1 MNPLNLSLQSI
12 ADAGI
17 NLDLAD
23 RDSLKDHVAS
33 VSSEIRNNSFSA
45 IADKPQDSGLNPSSP
60 SSQNVNSKST
70 EFPVY
75 HLENFNP
82 LFFSNLGYSHP
93 KITIPPELT
102 STEPL
107 SNPSSTPQTNSN
119 VFPNYPEIFNNF
131 PCNPKNNE
139 PDADIFP
146 AVDPQQI
153 QLTNSTPSVSFA
165 LSNLSNTFLLHSNPS
180 ATKTIYLDFN
190 GHILPAGSAWANGYN
205 GGNAINA
212 PAWSLDADPTTFS
225 DAERSIIQGIW
236 QRVAED
242 FAPFDVNVTTEDRGE
257 AYLTRSS
264 STDQVY
270 GTRALISPI
279 GSYFGGGGIA
289 YVDVFDYVGD
299 TYKPALIFPE
309 NLSNNE
315 KYIAEAVTHEVGHNL
330 GLGHD
335 GTSTTGYYQGH
346 GSGTTGWA
354 SIMGVGYY
362 QQLTQWSKGE
372 YSGANNKEDDLSII
386 TTNSGFG
393 YRTDEAANTAVGAGN
408 LGIVGTNTTN
418 TTLSD
423 INQFGIIQQTTDQD
437 WFKFTTG
444 NGSINLTIQA
454 ISQAFINNSG
464 TFSTQYLTPAS
475 GITNLDIW
483 AGIYGTDGTTLIA
496 QSNPVDLLSA
506 SFTNLF
512 LNAGTYYLAIDG
524 IGKGDPLTTG
534 YSDYGSL
541 GQYSISGTIVTPVT
555 TAGISVTPISG
566 LTTTESGGTATFSVV
581 LNIAPTADVLIGVNS
596 SNTNEGTVNVSNL
609 TFTAA
614 NWNIA
619 QTVTVSGVDDLL
631 IDGNQTY
638 SIVLASATSSDA
650 NYNGLNP
657 NDVTV
662 VNNDNDLPLINITTS
677 PQTVVEGLAT
687 SQVYTVSLSTASS
700 QSITVQYATSNGTA
714 TSGSDYTS
722 TTGTLTFNAGITT
735 QIITIPILNDA
746 VNEADETFSLTLSN
760 PTNALLGS
768 TKSVTT
774 TITDTLTASVTT
786 TLSTNVENLTLTGT
800 AAIDGTGNA
809 GANIIKGN
817 DASNILKGGNGI
829 DILTGMGGN
838 DTFDLTGII
847 ASANRNTITDFVTGD
862 TVRLSDN
869 LTTRAGTGTPVFAN
883 VNQGTSATLNTST
896 SDVFS
901 FNFNNTE
908 SDVNLGTVT
917 IGSALLDGL
926 NSASGSAS
934 LSTSASGGKGY
945 ILAYDNDNA
954 YLYYFNAGSNKAV
967 AATEINLINIF
978 DSSSAIAVNSFVN
991 TNFVMF

>member
-1 MNPLNLSLQSI
+1 MNPFNLSLQFI
-12 ADAGI
+12 ADTGI

-23 RDSLKDHVAS
+23 RDSLKDLVAS
-33 VSSEIRNNSFSA
+33 VSSDIRKNAFSA
-45 IADKPQDSGLNPSSP
+45 IADKSQDSGQRANVESSENTKSNNPEFSFHHLEDLTPPPFSSLAHSP
-60 SSQNVNSKST
+60 SET
-70 EFPVY
+70 PGFE
-75 HLENFNP
+75 
-82 LFFSNLGYSHP
+82 
-93 KITIPPELT
+93 T
-102 STEPL
+102 STITTDLNKLHPH
-107 SNPSSTPQTNSN
+107 S
-119 VFPNYPEIFNNF
+119 
-131 PCNPKNNE
+131 KNNE
-139 PDADIFP
+139 PDSDIFP
-146 AVDPQQI
+146 GVDPQQI
-153 QLTNSTPSVSFA
+153 QLTSGTPSVSSA
-165 LSNLSNTFLLHSNPS
+165 LSSLTNTFLLHSNPF
-180 ATKTIYLDFN
+180 ATKTIYLDFD
-190 GHILPAGSAWANGYN
+190 GHIIPAGSAWANGYN

-212 PAWSLDADPTTFS
+212 PAWSLDADRTTFS

-242 FAPFDVNVTTEDRGE
+242 FAPFDVDVTTEFRGE
-257 AYLTRSS
+257 DYLTRSS
-264 STDQVY
+264 SSDQVY

-289 YVDVFDYVGD
+289 YVDVFSYVGD

-309 NLSNNE
+309 NLGPNNE

-330 GLGHD
+330 GLDHD
-335 GTSTTGYYQGH
+335 GTSTTGYYSGQ
-346 GSGTTGWA
+346 GSGATGWA
-354 SIMGVGYY
+354 PIMGVGYDR
-362 QQLTQWSKGE
+362 QLTQWSKGE

-386 TTNSGFG
+386 TTNNGFG
-393 YRTDEAANTAVGAGN
+393 YRTDEAGNTAVAAGN
-408 LGIVGTNTTN
+408 LGILGTNTTN

-423 INQFGIIQQTTDQD
+423 VNQFGIIQQTTDQD

-444 NGSINLTIQA
+444 NGSINLSIQA
-454 ISQAFINNSG
+454 ISQAFINNGG

-475 GITNLDIW
+475 DITNLDIW
-483 AGIYGTDGTTLIA
+483 AGIYGSDGTTLVA

-506 SFTNLF
+506 NFTNLF

-524 IGKGDPLTTG
+524 VGKGDPLTTG

-555 TAGISVTPISG
+555 TAGISVTPTSG
-566 LTTTESGGTATFSVV
+566 LITTESGGTATFSVV
-581 LNIAPTADVLIGVNS
+581 LNIAPTADVLIGVSS
-596 SNTNEGTVNVSNL
+596 SNTNEGSVNVSNL

-614 NWNIA
+614 NWNVA
-619 QTVTVSGVDDLL
+619 QTVTVTGVDDLL

-638 SIVLASATSSDA
+638 SIVLAPATSSDA

-687 SQVYTVSLSTASS
+687 SLVYTVSLSTASS

-714 TSGSDYTS
+714 TLGSDYTS
-722 TTGTLTFNAGITT
+722 TTGTLTFNAGVTT
-735 QIITIPILNDA
+735 QSITIPILNDA
-746 VNEADETFSLTLSN
+746 ANEADETFSLTLSN

-774 TITDTLTASVTT
+774 TITDTLTASATT
-786 TLSTNVENLTLTGT
+786 TLSANVENLTLTGM
-800 AAIDGTGNA
+800 AAIDGTGNV
-809 GANIIKGN
+809 GANVIKGN
-817 DASNILKGGNGI
+817 SGNNVLKGGGGL
-829 DILTGMGGN
+829 DVLTGMGGN
-838 DTFDLTGII
+838 DIFDLTGII
-847 ASANRNTITDFVTGD
+847 APANRNTITDFVTGD

-883 VNQGTSATLNTST
+883 VIQGNSATLNTSN
-896 SDVFS
+896 SDIFC

-926 NSASGSAS
+926 NSAAGSAS
-934 LSTSASGGKGY
+934 VSTSASGGKGY

-954 YLYYFNAGSNKAV
+954 YLYYFNAGNNKAV

>member
-23 RDSLKDHVAS
+23 RDSLKDLVAS
-33 VSSEIRNNSFSA
+33 VSSDIRKNSFSA
-45 IADKPQDSGLNPSSP
+45 IADKPQDSGLNPNTT
-60 SSQNVNSKST
+60 SSQSVNPKST

-82 LFFSNLGYSHP
+82 LFFSSFARP
-93 KITIPPELT
+93 SSESTSSPESKITGL
-102 STEPL
+102 L
-107 SNPSSTPQTNSN
+107 KNFSSFQPGS
-119 VFPNYPEIFNNF
+119 
-131 PCNPKNNE
+131 KNNE

-165 LSNLSNTFLLHSNPS
+165 LSNLSNTFLLHSNPF

-212 PAWSLDADPTTFS
+212 PAWSLDADTTTFS

-264 STDQVY
+264 SSDQVY

-289 YVDVFDYVGD
+289 YVGVFNYVGD
-299 TYKPALIFPE
+299 NYKPALIFPE
-309 NLSNNE
+309 NLANNE

-330 GLGHD
+330 GLDHD

-346 GSGTTGWA
+346 GSGATGWA

-393 YRTDEAANTAVGAGN
+393 YRADEAGNTAVGAGN
-408 LGIVGTNTTN
+408 LGILGVNANNTS
-418 TTLSD
+418 LSD
-423 INQFGIIQQTTDQD
+423 INQFAIIQQTTDQD

-444 NGSINLTIQA
+444 NGSINLTIQD
-454 ISQAFINNSG
+454 ISQAFINNGG
-464 TFSTQYLTPAS
+464 TFSAQYLTPAS

-483 AGIYGTDGTTLIA
+483 AGIYGADGTTLVA

-506 SFTNLF
+506 NFTNLF

-555 TAGISVTPISG
+555 TAGISVNPISG

-581 LNIAPTADVLIGVNS
+581 LNIAPTADVLIGVSS

-609 TFTAA
+609 TFTSA

-619 QTVTVSGVDDLL
+619 QNVTVTGVDDLL

-638 SIVLASATSSDA
+638 SIVLAPATSSDA

-722 TTGTLTFNAGITT
+722 TTGTLTFNVGITT
-735 QIITIPILNDA
+735 QTITIPILNNS
-746 VNEADETFSLTLSN
+746 VSEPDETFSLTLSN

-786 TLSTNVENLTLTGT
+786 TLSANVENLTLTGT
-800 AAIDGTGNA
+800 AVIDGTGNVR
-809 GANIIKGN
+809 ANVIKGN
-817 DASNILKGGNGI
+817 SGNNVLKGGGGL
-829 DILTGMGGN
+829 DVLTGMGGN

-847 ASANRNTITDFVTGD
+847 ASANRNTITDFLTGD

-883 VNQGTSATLNTST
+883 VNQGSSVTLNTST
-896 SDVFS
+896 SDIFY

-926 NSASGSAS
+926 NAASASAS

-967 AATEINLINIF
+967 VATEINLINIF
-978 DSSSAIAVNSFVN
+978 DSTSAIAVNSFVN